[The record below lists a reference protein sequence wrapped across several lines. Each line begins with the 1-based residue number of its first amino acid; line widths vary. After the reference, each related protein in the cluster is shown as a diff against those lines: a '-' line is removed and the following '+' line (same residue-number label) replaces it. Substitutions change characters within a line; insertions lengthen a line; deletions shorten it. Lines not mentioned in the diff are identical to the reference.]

1 MRMMMMMMMMMM
13 MKMMLMLMMITRM
26 MRSSRRRTIVRS
38 LWCRLLM
45 MVGIDIYY
53 IYIYTIGMIMINESV
68 HFCVLRLEKLHQRT
82 CTMSPV
88 ECVTITIR
96 PYLFDRRQASRTA
109 QPWVWYRYWHMSWE
123 KEARKEGQCTFR
135 CPLTG
140 STDLTGALPYTN
152 LDKFEFNI
160 PSFHMAIQESGFQQD
175 FLPPTLPQRQGLIFK
190 MVLQD
195 QEIITTG
202 SEVDKLGFGIKT

>member
-1 MRMMMMMMMMMM
+1 MS
-13 MKMMLMLMMITRM
+13 IADDG
-26 MRSSRRRTIVRS
+26 
-38 LWCRLLM
+38 WYWYLL
-45 MVGIDIYY
+45 Y
-53 IYIYTIGMIMINESV
+53 IYIYMNILEWSWSINLSTSV
-68 HFCVLRLEKLHQRT
+68 FWDLEKLHQRT

-88 ECVTITIR
+88 KCVTITIR
-96 PYLFDRRQASRTA
+96 PYLFDRRQVSRTA

-140 STDLTGALPYTN
+140 STDLTGALPYPN

-202 SEVDKLGFGIKT
+202 PEVDKLGFGIKT